1 MKVQYIGELLYRHE
15 CVIVPGFGGFITSY
29 IPARIDKEA
38 NRFFPPSC
46 KVAFNESL
54 SANDGILANH
64 ISKAELISY
73 REAIDDIRQ
82 WVDHTVKALN
92 SLGSLKLETL
102 GTFSLNSEGNI
113 QFEPE
118 TGLNYLGNS
127 FGLPSFVSPVVVRKE
142 EKKVIKDTER
152 VQNWPARL
160 IPETLK
166 WAAVLAPFIAFTLWG
181 TMNVDRLDNYVHNY
195 SGFYSWVKS
204 TPGKTAVSAPTVNDI
219 HIPATIEK
227 KTVSPGS
234 LLNES
239 LVQLSPAVIS
249 YNAFRN
255 IDIKPV
261 PVETT
266 VSEEQSGYYIIGG
279 AFKEHTNALKML
291 AELKSKGYP
300 ASIIDTTSK
309 GMYVVGIKGF
319 GSRFDALSALPGIK
333 EAGYTGAWIMR
344 KK

>member
-46 KVAFNESL
+46 KLAFNESL

-64 ISKAELISY
+64 ISKAESVSY
-73 REAIDDIRQ
+73 REALENIRL
-82 WVDHTVKALN
+82 WVDQTVKTLHTE
-92 SLGSLKLETL
+92 SSLKLDSL
-102 GTFSLNSEGNI
+102 GTFTLNREGNI
-113 QFEPE
+113 QFDPE
-118 TGLNYLGNS
+118 QGLNYLGNS
-127 FGLPSFVSPVVVRKE
+127 FGLPSFVSQVVKRNE
-142 EKKVIKDTER
+142 EKKEVKKAQR
-152 VQNWPARL
+152 VQGWPSKL

-181 TMNVDRLDNYVHNY
+181 TMNADRLDNYVHNY

-204 TPGKTAVSAPTVNDI
+204 TPGKSSVSSKRVPDLQAAVVID
-219 HIPATIEK
+219 EK
-227 KTVSPGS
+227 VESPGS
-234 LLNES
+234 LLKKSSVE
-239 LVQLSPAVIS
+239 LMPAVIS
-249 YNAFRN
+249 YNAFR
-255 IDIKPV
+255 DVLAKPE
-261 PVETT
+261 PSEVE
-266 VSEEQSGYYIIGG
+266 VSVELQGYFIVGG
-279 AFKEHTNALKML
+279 AFREQSNALKMI
-291 AELKSKGYP
+291 AELKSKGFP

-309 GMYVVGIKGF
+309 GMYIVGIKGF
-319 GSRFDALSALPGIK
+319 VSRREALSALPGMK

>member
-29 IPARIDKEA
+29 LPARIDKEA

-73 REAIDDIRQ
+73 REAIDDIRR
-82 WVDHTVKALN
+82 WVEHTVRSLN
-92 SLGSLKLETL
+92 SHGSLKLETL

-142 EKKVIKDTER
+142 ENKGIKNTER
-152 VQNWPARL
+152 VQGWPARL

-204 TPGKTAVSAPTVNDI
+204 TPGKTAVSKSTINDI
-219 HIPATIEK
+219 QVPATIIK
-227 KTVSPGS
+227 KVESPGS

-255 IDIKPV
+255 TDAKLV
-261 PVETT
+261 SVENQI
-266 VSEEQSGYYIIGG
+266 SEDQSGYFIIGG
-279 AFKEHTNALKML
+279 AFREHSNALKMIE
-291 AELKSKGYP
+291 ELKSKGYP

-309 GMYVVGIKGF
+309 GMYIVGIRGF
-319 GSRFDALSALPGIK
+319 GTRLDALSALPGIK
-333 EAGYTGAWIMR
+333 DAGYTGAWIMR